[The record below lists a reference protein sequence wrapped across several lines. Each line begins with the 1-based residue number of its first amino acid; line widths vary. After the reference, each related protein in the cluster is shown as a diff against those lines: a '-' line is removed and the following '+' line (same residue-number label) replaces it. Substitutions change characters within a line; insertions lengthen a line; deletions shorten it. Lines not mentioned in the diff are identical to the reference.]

1 MFHRQDLCERKANQT
16 MHYSMMVSTQ
26 AHYLEALLARWKSS
40 NKLSGLIEDLNA
52 GTWREAFGENA
63 SFKADS

>member
-1 MFHRQDLCERKANQT
+1 MFHRQDLCEQKASQT
-16 MHYSMMVSTQ
+16 MDYSMVSTLSD
-26 AHYLEALLARWKSS
+26 YLAALLARWKSS